1 MQYGAKWIFHPTL
14 AGEDLYCDFYDR
26 FSYNKKDGRVLVRI
40 SADSNY
46 ALYINGRL
54 ADSGQYA
61 DFPHYKVY
69 DELDITSLLCEGE
82 NHFAVTVW
90 YYGRVNQCYYPGR
103 AALLYEVTCGGRVL
117 LRSDAGVACR
127 ESREYQ
133 SGLCKQITTQLGF
146 SFHYDATGDDGWKM
160 GGGLD
165 FVPAAL
171 VDQALPLVARPIEKY
186 TIGDPAEATATVA
199 ERGTHFLY
207 DLGRETVGY
216 LAISVRSK
224 VRQRIL
230 FAYGEHLN
238 ANGDGSVPRI
248 FGPRDFSVEVT
259 VGEGHTVY
267 LNPFR
272 RLGLRYLEV
281 FAEGPIEVD
290 YITVCPTDYPL
301 VMRGTSPK
309 DEVERAIYDVAV
321 RTLVL
326 CMHEHYEDC
335 PWREQAL
342 YCMDS
347 RNQMLCGY
355 YCFEADDFARASLKL
370 IAEDRRRDG
379 LLSITFPCG
388 NIFNENGLAIP
399 SFSLHYFTQVY
410 EYLLAT
416 GDLSL
421 AEEIY
426 PKLESVIGV
435 FTERLR
441 DGGVRGFS
449 AVEYW
454 NFFEWSEGLSGHLNK
469 ADPERYEAALDLLM
483 ILALR
488 SMGAIARLLGKTDRY
503 TALIPAMREGVR
515 RRYFD
520 SDAGIFYNREEKEL
534 ASELVNALAIL
545 ADVPTAE
552 ESEHIAAL
560 LRTGDERLV
569 PITISMLCFKYDAL
583 LRLDTERYREFILSD
598 IRNRYVPMLEHG
610 ATSFWE
616 YGYPESID
624 YVRYPAASHCHG
636 WSALPV
642 YYYATLNGE
651 ASYSALLR

>member
-14 AGEDLYCDFYDR
+14 AGKDIYCDFYDS
-26 FSYNKKDGRVLVRI
+26 FSYAKGDGRVLVRL

-69 DELDITSLLCEGE
+69 DELDITPLLCEGE

-90 YYGRVNQCYYPGR
+90 YYGETNQCYYPGA
-103 AALLYEVTCGGRVL
+103 AALMYEVTCGDRLL
-117 LRSDAGVACR
+117 LRSDAGVSCR

-133 SGLCKQITTQLGF
+133 SGLCKLITTQLGY
-146 SFHYDATGDDGWKM
+146 SFHYDATGDDGWKT
-160 GGGLD
+160 GGGAD
-165 FVPAAL
+165 FVSAVTVPQ
-171 VDQALPLVARPIEKY
+171 VLPLFPRPIKKY
-186 TIGDPAEATATVA
+186 TVAAPTEATAMLA
-199 ERGTHFLY
+199 EGGTHFLY
-207 DLGRETVGY
+207 DLGRESVGY

-230 FAYGEHLN
+230 FAYGEHLTE
-238 ANGDGSVPRI
+238 DGAVPRI
-248 FGPRDFSVEVT
+248 LGPRDFSVEVT
-259 VGEGHTVY
+259 VKEGHTVY

-281 FAEGPIEVD
+281 FAEGPIEVE
-290 YITVCPTDYPL
+290 YITVAPTDYPL
-301 VMRGTSPK
+301 DARGTPPQ
-309 DEVERAIYDVAV
+309 DETERAIYDVAV

-355 YCFEADDFARASLKL
+355 YCFEADSFARASLKL
-370 IAEDRRRDG
+370 MSEDRREDG

-388 NIFNENGLAIP
+388 RIYNENGLVIP

-426 PKLESVIGV
+426 PKLTSLIGA
-435 FTERLR
+435 FTDRLC

-449 AVEYW
+449 GKEYW
-454 NFFEWSEGLSGHLNK
+454 NFFEWSDGLAGHLFH
-469 ADPERYEAALDLLM
+469 ADPERCEAALDLLL

-488 SMGAIARLLGKTDRY
+488 SMGAIAKLIGKEDTY
-503 TALIPAMREGVR
+503 TPLIGALREGVR

-520 SDAGIFYNREEKEL
+520 AEAGIFYNREERDK

-545 ADVPTAE
+545 ADVTSAE
-552 ESEHIAAL
+552 EGARIAAL
-560 LRTGDERLV
+560 LVGGDARLT

-583 LRLDTERYREFILSD
+583 LRLDPARYRDFILAD
-598 IRNRYVPMLEHG
+598 IRARYVPMLESG

-616 YGYPESID
+616 YGYLDAVDP
-624 YVRYPAASHCHG
+624 RYHGAASYCHG

-642 YYYATLNGE
+642 YYYAILHGE
-651 ASYSALLR
+651 APYSALVR

>member
-14 AGEDLYCDFYDR
+14 AGKDIYCDFYDR
-26 FSYNKKDGRVLVRI
+26 FSYTVEDGRVLVRI

-69 DELDITSLLCEGE
+69 DELDITPLLSEGE
-82 NHFAVTVW
+82 NHFAVIVW
-90 YYGRVNQCYYPGR
+90 HYGETNSCYYPGV
-103 AALLYEVTCGGRVL
+103 AALLYEVVGERGAL
-117 LRSDAGVACR
+117 LLSGEGTFCR
-127 ESREYQ
+127 ESHEYQ
-133 SGLCKQITTQLGF
+133 SGLCKKISHQLGF
-146 SFHYDATGDDGWKM
+146 SYHYDATGDDGWKC
-160 GGGLD
+160 GDGSG
-165 FVPAAL
+165 FVPAML
-171 VDQALPLVARPIEKY
+171 VSQDLPLFSRPIEKY
-186 TIGDPAEATATVA
+186 TIGAPMEATPLVG
-199 ERGTHFLY
+199 EGGTHFLY
-207 DLGRETVGY
+207 DLGRESVGY
-216 LAISVRSK
+216 LAISVRSRLK
-224 VRQRIL
+224 QRLLITY
-230 FAYGEHLN
+230 AEHLT
-238 ANGDGSVPRI
+238 DGAVHRKVL
-248 FGPRDFSVEVT
+248 GCDFSVEVT
-259 VGEGHTVY
+259 VGEGQTVY
-267 LNPFR
+267 TNPFR

-281 FAEGPIEVD
+281 FAEFPIEVD
-290 YITVCPTDYPL
+290 YITVSLTDYPL
-301 VMRGTSPK
+301 ESRGTPPK
-309 DEVERAIYDVAV
+309 DEAERAIYDVAV
-321 RTLVL
+321 RTLSL

-355 YCFEADDFARASLKL
+355 YCFEADDFARASLRL

-379 LLSITFPCG
+379 LLSITYPCG

-435 FTERLR
+435 FIERLR

-520 SDAGIFYNREEKEL
+520 SAAGIFYNREEKEL

-560 LRTGDERLV
+560 LRAGDERLV

-583 LRLDTERYREFILSD
+583 LRLDTERYRDYILAD
-598 IRNRYVPMLEHG
+598 IRARYVPMLEHG